1 MSPVLVNPYLSFG
14 GGIPPI
20 DLTEPWGEVARQETI
35 TAGKLTLSGLGL
47 SGLSCVRL
55 LINGLKV
62 TTDDSQVLLRY
73 QINGSDVTTGYEWLT
88 YIIGSGV
95 NTFATA
101 TGAGEIS
108 LTHSTATNLLGND
121 ATESLNAVV
130 DVHAPTGS
138 QQKLCYYSG
147 EYLLP
152 SNNFRVIPQGA
163 ARLNNAGAIDGFVVY
178 ATSNLTA
185 GTVIVLGLE

>member
-1 MSPVLVNPYLSFG
+1 
-14 GGIPPI
+14 
-20 DLTEPWGEVARQETI
+20 
-35 TAGKLTLSGLGL
+35 
-47 SGLSCVRL
+47 
-55 LINGLKV
+55 
-62 TTDDSQVLLRY
+62 
-73 QINGSDVTTGYEWLT
+73 
-88 YIIGSGV
+88 
-95 NTFATA
+95 
-101 TGAGEIS
+101 
-108 LTHSTATNLLGND
+108 
-121 ATESLNAVV
+121 VV

-178 ATSNLTA
+178 ATSDLTA